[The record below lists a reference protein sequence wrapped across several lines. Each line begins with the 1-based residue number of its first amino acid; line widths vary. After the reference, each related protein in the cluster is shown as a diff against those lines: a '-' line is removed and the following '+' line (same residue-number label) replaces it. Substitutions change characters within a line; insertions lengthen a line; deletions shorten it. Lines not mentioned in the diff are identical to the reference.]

1 MFFKNK
7 HISNY
12 TGWKYEYVSGSWS
25 ELYEALLDGKIDLL
39 AGLSYTDERARQI
52 NYPAYEMGS
61 ESYYI
66 YKKAD
71 NEEISSIDLSTTNG
85 KKVGSLKNN
94 LMTVFFDDWMKET
107 GVSCETVLFDD
118 FQTRDEAFAN
128 GTIDA
133 FIAVNNNVPS
143 NSGFTPVVKVGES
156 SYYLA
161 VAKGRTDLLK
171 HLGISNYI
179 YLIS

>member
-1 MFFKNK
+1 
-7 HISNY
+7 
-12 TGWKYEYVSGSWS
+12 
-25 ELYEALLDGKIDLL
+25 
-39 AGLSYTDERARQI
+39 
-52 NYPAYEMGS
+52 MGS